1 MHGIQVNFSDK
12 NDFYLSPDRY
22 VCKTDQEVG
31 HSENHPPGP
40 LTAASSKTKKSF
52 AGFCAACATKRK
64 STERESS
71 CAFAKKRKSLTNLVK
86 LYQSLFEKG
95 VSEATLS
102 SLLLLRS
109 EELLA
114 RMTLL
119 SLYSNKMKRCSV
131 NLLQKLVKWSH
142 PKKN

>member
-71 CAFAKKRKSLTNLVK
+71 CAFAKKRKSLTNLD
-86 LYQSLFEKG
+86 L
-95 VSEATLS
+95 SEFI
-102 SLLLLRS
+102 
-109 EELLA
+109 
-114 RMTLL
+114 
-119 SLYSNKMKRCSV
+119 
-131 NLLQKLVKWSH
+131 
-142 PKKN
+142 